1 MLVSYDGIKIRSSL
15 YEKAKKYIFCC
26 PDSNPEIS
34 KPYKFVL
41 QQILVS
47 YDGIYIYHI
56 KPMRKGQKKNNY
68 FLCQDSNLKNLKAI

>member
-15 YEKAKKYIFCC
+15 YEKAKKNIFCY

-41 QQILVS
+41 QRMLVS
-47 YDGIYIYHI
+47 YDGIYITLSLCG
-56 KPMRKGQKKNNY
+56 RAKK
-68 FLCQDSNLKNLKAI
+68 K